1 MKTVGQILQKT
12 RLEKKITLEEIA
24 IQTKIR
30 QDVLLSLEENNF
42 QKLSSLASV
51 KGLLKTYAEFLGLSP
66 EQILAVF
73 RRDFDKK
80 ERKKVIPQGLVKPL
94 DRAKFDWGPK
104 KTLIVLIIIF
114 FLGLVSYLTYQYVA
128 LVSRPS
134 LKVSSP
140 QQGFQ
145 TEQQSLEVSGKADPD
160 SLVTVNSEPVLLDSQ
175 GDFSSRLELFPGEN
189 KIVVEATSKL
199 GKKTRI
205 EKTVFYQT
213 KD

>member
-24 IQTKIR
+24 TQTKIR

-94 DRAKFDWGPK
+94 DRAKFGWGPK

-134 LKVSSP
+134 LKVYSP
-140 QQGFQ
+140 QQGVQ

-160 SLVTVNSEPVLLDSQ
+160 SLVTVNSESVLLDSQ
-175 GDFSSRLELFPGEN
+175 GDFSSKFELFPGEN

-199 GKKTRI
+199 GKKTKI
-205 EKTVFYQT
+205 EKTVFYQA